1 MTAAIGQ
8 LMNFTSDYKPRSA
21 AITAL
26 FTESF
31 TASEGAE
38 EGALI
43 GALVRDM
50 LDTPEDDL
58 AVFLSLDA
66 DWLTGGICFSRLSFP
81 RDPRRVFLLSPVA
94 VATADPGKGVGQAL
108 LRHGLQT
115 LKARGV
121 DVAVTYGDPT
131 YYGKVGF
138 RPVTTDSVAPPQPLT
153 QPEGW
158 LVQSLDGAP
167 LAPLQGPSTC
177 VAALN
182 DPGYW

>member
-1 MTAAIGQ
+1 MG
-8 LMNFTSDYKPRSA
+8 FTSDYQTRTDEVA
-21 AITAL
+21 AL
-26 FTESF
+26 FTATF

-50 LDTPEDDL
+50 LQTPEDDL
-58 AVFLSLDA
+58 TVFLSLDA
-66 DWLTGGICFSRLSFP
+66 DRVTGGICFSRLSFP
-81 RDPRRVFLLSPVA
+81 QDLRRVFLLSPVA
-94 VATADPGKGVGQAL
+94 VATAEQGKGVGQAL

-115 LKARGV
+115 LRAQGV
-121 DVAVTYGDPT
+121 DVAVTYGDPN

-138 RPVTTDSVAPPQPLT
+138 RPVTADMVPPPLPLNH
-153 QPEGW
+153 PEGW
-158 LVQSLDGAP
+158 LAQSLDGAP

-182 DPGYW
+182 NPDYW